1 MSVVRVTT
9 RRCDGVRL
17 ATKCIA
23 KEPLN
28 LEDEEA
34 LMQEVNVLQQLDH
47 PNIVKLLDTR
57 VGRTGEDLYLVL
69 EYMEQTLRA
78 VLHGQPPQPA
88 RDFNILDR
96 GGNDVS

>member
-34 LMQEVNVLQQLDH
+34 LMQEVNVLQ
-47 PNIVKLLDTR
+47 
-57 VGRTGEDLYLVL
+57 
-69 EYMEQTLRA
+69 
-78 VLHGQPPQPA
+78 
-88 RDFNILDR
+88 
-96 GGNDVS
+96 